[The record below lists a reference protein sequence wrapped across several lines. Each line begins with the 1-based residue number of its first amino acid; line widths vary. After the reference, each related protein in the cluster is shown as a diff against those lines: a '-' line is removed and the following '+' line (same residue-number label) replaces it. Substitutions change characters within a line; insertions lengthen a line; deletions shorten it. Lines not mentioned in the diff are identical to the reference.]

1 MKIKSDIIS
10 CKTCVYRTLLFGC
23 LDDIEYTLV
32 NNGRKEVVY
41 NRNERIKAEGDEI
54 NSFLYLRKGLVK
66 LFKTDNTGKDHI
78 LSINKPGDFIS
89 LLHIFSNETYRYNIV
104 ALEETLVCEVDLQI
118 INYLIKSNRD
128 FALTVIN
135 RMGKIADEI
144 IDAQFDQS
152 QKQIKGRIATL
163 LLFFADQ
170 IYQSKKFQL
179 PITRR
184 EIGELISMT
193 SENAIRTLSAF
204 NQDGIIAIEGKEVE
218 IVNYELLQKI
228 AKNG

>member
-1 MKIKSDIIS
+1 
-10 CKTCVYRTLLFGC
+10 
-23 LDDIEYTLV
+23 LV